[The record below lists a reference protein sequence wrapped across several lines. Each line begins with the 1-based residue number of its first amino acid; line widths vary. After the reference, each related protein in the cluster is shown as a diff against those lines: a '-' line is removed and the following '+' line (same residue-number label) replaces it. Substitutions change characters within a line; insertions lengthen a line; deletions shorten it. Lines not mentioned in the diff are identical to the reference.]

1 MTEGRFAKARW
12 RRLLR
17 ASRRRRTWRGTSRIH
32 VEVTPEPGRAS
43 ALQARIEALPGV
55 RWARY
60 NAYLG
65 SVIVELAPHADPEAT
80 SEAVEAVSRDV
91 GRAESSPLR
100 QHPELHPGDIR
111 PLVRTATELGAELS
125 SVAAAA
131 LLRFTPIRPLR
142 TEIDLAAL
150 LEVISDLPLARKP
163 LERVLG
169 IANTEVVLEVASS
182 VVNALLQKEMGPAM
196 GTVHRALRGYE
207 LWMRRKTWPE
217 WEERLCSDPDAQ
229 VAERPRASERPRP
242 RPPGPIERY
251 MERAGPS
258 SLSAFGLGVLFTRNV
273 ELAASTIFAGV
284 PRAARYGR
292 DAFASYLGARLA
304 HAGVLV
310 LEPHVLRHLDAVD
323 TLIIDGALAAHGID
337 VVIDHARAAELRV
350 VATAGPF
357 ALSMRGP
364 LEVMPGKSVDIIRE
378 LQRDG
383 HCVSFI
389 ALGANPGLAAADVAI
404 AVDAGNPPPWG
415 AHLVCADRP
424 AELAALVDAVAAARR
439 ASEHAVKL
447 SMAEAM
453 LAAVML
459 YAEGRNGTS
468 ERTTEHIMAA
478 ASAAT
483 LLAMLDGVRLAHR
496 VAWPEPTVERHDPPW
511 HSMSAAEV
519 LDQLRTQ
526 HAGLTEDEAQRR
538 LVPAEPPPSATA
550 HFLRMLGH
558 ELASPMAPVLL
569 GGVGLSIAAGAYVDA
584 AMVAAVVTANS
595 LYGGL
600 QRFRASRTIERLS
613 RREATAVRVRRFGR
627 TREIPS
633 ECLVEGDVI
642 ELAAG
647 DVVPAD
653 CRILAADGLEVDEAG
668 LTGES
673 LPVAKSAQ
681 ASSSLAIAERSSMLY
696 ADSALAAGTAV
707 AVVTAVGANTE
718 AGRAAHLAAPSQ
730 REGGVEERLSSLTS
744 LTAPL
749 AAAAGAVLAGSGLLR
764 GRRYRDVLSAGVSL
778 TVAAVPEGLPVLAT
792 LAQLA
797 AASRLSEH
805 GVLVRNPRAIETLGR
820 VDVVCADKTGTLTE
834 GRIHLRSVSDGRDIL
849 DAAALDDAHRNVLAA
864 ALRAT
869 PSSTSGERITHLTD
883 RALIEG
889 ARSAGVTSHSALAGW
904 KRVTSLPF
912 EPRRGYH
919 ASLARHDGGFLVS
932 AKGAPEVVLERC
944 DTWRRAEGERAL
956 DDELRTELREHAKT
970 LARGGFRVLAVA
982 EKIATNHEGIAD
994 LDVGAMTLLGFV
1006 ALADPVRD
1014 TARSAVAELQ
1024 RAGVRV
1030 LMVTG
1035 DHPSTAAAIA
1045 EELDLGNGS
1054 AVVTGPEID
1063 AMDDAALAA
1072 VLDKATMIARVTPIQ
1087 KVRIVRALQQGG
1099 HTVAMTG
1106 DGANDAPA
1114 IRLADVGIALGE
1126 KSTAAARQ
1134 AADIIVT
1141 DERIETIVHAALEGR
1156 ALWTSVRDAVALLVG
1171 GNIGEIAFTLLGGLI
1186 AGESPLNARQLLLVN
1201 IITDTLPSL
1210 AIALRPPRQK
1220 SPEELIDEGPDASL
1234 GDALIRD
1241 LTWRAVVT
1249 TTSTT
1254 AGWLASRFTGGGRGS
1269 QTVALLTLTST
1280 QLVQTLI
1287 AGRHSPAV
1295 IATSLAAMATTVGVV
1310 QIPGLSQAFGCR
1322 PLGPLGLA
1330 QAAAATAGG
1339 AALSVMGP
1347 AAARIARTWQERS
1360 NARRRPPPRA
1370 ASTPPPTAER
1380 AHDAN

>member
-1 MTEGRFAKARW
+1 M
-12 RRLLR
+12 
-17 ASRRRRTWRGTSRIH
+17 
-32 VEVTPEPGRAS
+32 V
-43 ALQARIEALPGV
+43 
-55 RWARY
+55 
-60 NAYLG
+60 
-65 SVIVELAPHADPEAT
+65 VELGASADPEA
-80 SEAVEAVSRDV
+80 VSDAIEDLSREV

-100 QHPELHPGDIR
+100 RHPEMHPGDVR
-111 PLVRTATELGAELS
+111 PLVRTATELGAELA

-131 LLRFTPIRPLR
+131 LLRFTPVRPLR
-142 TEIDLAAL
+142 TELDLAAL
-150 LEVISDLPLARKP
+150 LEVISDLPAARKP

-169 IANTEVVLEVASS
+169 IANTELALEVASS
-182 VVNALLQKEMGPAM
+182 IVNALLQKEMGPAM
-196 GTVHRALRGYE
+196 GTLHRALRGYE
-207 LWMRRKTWPE
+207 LLVRRNAWPE
-217 WEERLCSDPDAQ
+217 WEERLCSHPDAH
-229 VAERPRASERPRP
+229 VGEPVDAPARPRP
-242 RPPGPIERY
+242 MPPGPIERY
-251 MERAGPS
+251 TEQAGPA
-258 SLSAFGLGVLFTRNV
+258 SLSAFGLGILFTRNV

-292 DAFASYLGARLA
+292 DAFASYWGARLSRS
-304 HAGVLV
+304 GVLV

-323 TLIIDGALAAHGID
+323 TLVIDGALASHGID
-337 VVIDHARAAELRV
+337 AVVDHARAASLHV
-350 VATAGPF
+350 VATAGAG

-364 LEVMPGKSVDIIRE
+364 IEVMPGSADEVIRE
-378 LQRDG
+378 LQQND
-383 HCVSFI
+383 HCVAYL
-389 ALGANPGLAAADVAI
+389 ALGPSPGLRVADVAI
-404 AVDAGNPPPWG
+404 AIDTGSQPPWG

-424 AELAALVDAVAAARR
+424 TELAALVDGIAAARR

-447 SMAEAM
+447 SMAETA

-459 YAEGRNGTS
+459 FAEGRSGAS

-483 LLAMLDGVRLAHR
+483 LLSMLNGVRLAHGID
-496 VAWPEPTVERHDPPW
+496 WPEPVPERHDPPW
-511 HSMSAAEV
+511 HSMAVADV
-519 LDQLRTQ
+519 LAHLGTQ
-526 HAGLTEDEAQRR
+526 HAGLTEAEASAR
-538 LVPAEPPPSATA
+538 LVPTEPPPSATA

-558 ELASPMAPVLL
+558 EMTSPMAPLLL
-569 GGVGLSIAAGAYVDA
+569 GGVGLSLAAGAYVDA
-584 AMVAAVVTANS
+584 AMVAAVVAANT

-613 RREATAVRVRRFGR
+613 VREATAVRVRRFGR

-633 ECLVEGDVI
+633 ECLVAGDVI

-653 CRILAADGLEVDEAG
+653 CRIVASDGLEVDEAS

-673 LPVAKSAQ
+673 LPVSKDAL
-681 ASSSLAIAERSSMLY
+681 ASSAHALAERSSMLY
-696 ADSALAAGTAV
+696 ADTALAAGTAV
-707 AVVTAVGANTE
+707 AVVTAVGAETE
-718 AGRAAHLAAPSQ
+718 AGRAARLAPTPNRQ
-730 REGGVEERLSSLTS
+730 GGVEDRLSSLTS

-749 AAAAGAVLAGSGLLR
+749 AAAAGAVLAGTGLLR

-805 GVLVRNPRAIETLGR
+805 GVLVRNARAIETLGR
-820 VDVVCADKTGTLTE
+820 VDVVCADKTGTLTQ
-834 GRIHLRSVSDGRDIL
+834 GTIHLRSVSDGADIQ
-849 DAAALDDAHRNVLAA
+849 DASALPESHRAILSA

-889 ARSAGVTSHSALAGW
+889 AMNAGVTSHSALGGW
-904 KRVTSLPF
+904 QRVTAIPF

-944 DTWRRAEGERAL
+944 QTWRRSADERPI
-956 DDELRTELREHAKT
+956 DDELRAELRNHAHT

-982 EKIATNHEGIAD
+982 EKIASNHEAIAD
-994 LDVGAMTLLGFV
+994 LDVGDLTLIGFV
-1006 ALADPVRD
+1006 ALADPVRG
-1014 TARSAVAELQ
+1014 TARSAIAELQ

-1030 LMVTG
+1030 MMVTG

-1045 EELDLGNGS
+1045 EDLDLGHGS
-1054 AVVTGPEID
+1054 QVLTGPEID
-1063 AMDDAALAA
+1063 ALDDDALCA
-1072 VLDKATMIARVTPIQ
+1072 VLERTSMIARVTPTQ

-1156 ALWTSVRDAVALLVG
+1156 ALWTAVRDAVALLVG
-1171 GNIGEIAFTLLGGLI
+1171 GNVGEICFTLLGGLI
-1186 AGESPLNARQLLLVN
+1186 SGESPLNARQLLLVN

-1210 AIALRPPRQK
+1210 AIALKPPRQK
-1220 SPEELIDEGPDASL
+1220 SPEELSGEGPDASL
-1234 GDALIRD
+1234 GDALVRD

-1254 AGWLASRFTGGGRGS
+1254 AAWLASRFTGGGRGS

-1280 QLVQTLI
+1280 QLAQTLI

-1295 IATSLAAMATTVGVV
+1295 IATSVAAMATTVGIV

-1330 QAAAATAGG
+1330 QAAVATAGG
-1339 AALSVMGP
+1339 AALGVVGP
-1347 AAARIARTWQERS
+1347 VAARTVKAWRS
-1360 NARRRPPPRA
+1360 RWESRRPPVPRA
-1370 ASTPPPTAER
+1370 AKEAVATEPPTR
-1380 AHDAN
+1380 SPN